1 MFELGSL
8 ALDRTVVDGAEPEPA
23 QDDFWLEL
31 VGAIDGEGLSDER
44 LVDELAGL
52 ERLTSGAA
60 AAKARLTAELHTRR
74 TTRDAEAGVPTARR
88 ARGVAHEVA
97 LARRESPHA
106 GREHVTLG
114 VVLVG
119 EMPETLKALTRGD
132 INEYAAQLMVRETA
146 DLSRED
152 RMTVDATLGPQLSGC
167 GNREIVGLVRRM
179 AYELDTEGAEARARA
194 AKARRRVTCR
204 ALGNGMSRISGDLPA
219 PYVTAAMQSLRD
231 YADRLR
237 ALGDERSRDQVMAD
251 EFAERLDR
259 PASHGGRR
267 AEIQLVMNAEM
278 VLGADRETP
287 VHLVGYG
294 PLPYGVAAEFL
305 ADPEGEVLIRR
316 LFTNPD
322 DNSLVA
328 MDSKGIV
335 FHGGLRRLLYA
346 RDGETCRTPWCDA
359 PVRHGDHVT
368 PRARGGRTTLDGGQ
382 GLCEACNYAKEAPGW
397 RHQTQTSWPE
407 RHTTRITTP
416 TRHTHWSQAPPL
428 PVHPSPAPRARRPLL
443 VELYYNVPIELVA

>member
-1 MFELGSL
+1 MFELRSL
-8 ALDRTVVDGAEPEPA
+8 ALGRTAVDGVEPA
-23 QDDFWLEL
+23 SDPEDFWLQV

-44 LVDELAGL
+44 LVDELSAM

-60 AAKARLTAELHTRR
+60 AAKARLTAELHARR
-74 TTRDAEAGVPTARR
+74 TARDAAAGVPTARR

-106 GREHVTLG
+106 GREHLG
-114 VVLVG
+114 LAVALVG
-119 EMPETLKALTRGD
+119 EMPETLAALTRGD

-146 DLSRED
+146 DLSLED
-152 RMTVDATLGPQLSGC
+152 RMAVDATLGPQLSGL
-167 GNREIVGLVRRM
+167 GNQEIVRLVRRM

-204 ALGNGMSRISGDLPA
+204 GLGNGMSRISGDLPA
-219 PYVTAAMQSLRD
+219 MDAAAAMQSLRD
-231 YADRLR
+231 HADLR
-237 ALGDERSRDQVMAD
+237 RSMGDERSRDQVMAD
-251 EFAERLDR
+251 ELAERLDR
-259 PASHGGRR
+259 PVIAGARR

-278 VLGADRETP
+278 LLGADRETP
-287 VHLVGYG
+287 AHLVGYG
-294 PLPYGVAAEFL
+294 PLPYGMAADFL
-305 ADPEGEVLIRR
+305 ADVDAEVLIRR
-316 LFTNPD
+316 LFVNPD

-335 FHGGLRRLLYA
+335 FHGGLRRLLFA

-368 PRARGGRTTLDGGQ
+368 SRARGGRTTLDGGQ

-397 RHQTQTSWPE
+397 RHETRSQWPE
-407 RHTTRITTP
+407 RHTTEITTP

-428 PVHPSPAPRARRPLL
+428 PVRPSPDPHVRRPLV
-443 VELYYNVPIELVA
+443 VELYHRDVELVA